1 MPGLQTDQIHSLL
14 KEWLKW
20 ALDTAE
26 GHRIEEPPS
35 QPLEERHRNLDV
47 LEQFTKDQLV
57 GIPLCQDSCRMN
69 QNPL

>member
-1 MPGLQTDQIHSLL
+1 LIDTTSFVATEISFSLL

-35 QPLEERHRNLDV
+35 QPLEERLRNLDV

-57 GIPLCQDSCRMN
+57 GNFQWLCLCRR
-69 QNPL
+69 